1 MKEQYDVVFHT
12 DEGHVRCGPLLN
24 YARAQEFI
32 MSLDPDAFNYETVEI
47 VKHGEPVGALLSFRP
62 VSRST

>member
-1 MKEQYDVVFHT
+1 MKEKCDVVFHT
-12 DEGHVRCGPLLN
+12 DDGHVRCGPLPS

-32 MSLDPDAFNYETVEI
+32 MGVDPAAFNYETVEI

-62 VSRST
+62 AS